1 VRKTLAGLVAARDAA
16 RFVGRV
22 VELIRLEGLLTH
34 DPPVNVVLLH
44 GPGGVGKS
52 ALMRELS
59 RRASARGATLVE
71 VEARGLAP
79 LAEELDRALA
89 PAMTARRPLVL
100 LDSWERLAALD
111 GHLRRHLL
119 PRLPADALVVIA
131 SRHAPGRSWFSAG
144 WDHVVLDLPLS
155 PLGADDADA
164 LLAVH
169 GVTDAGRRAAAVA
182 WARGSPLALVL
193 VADPSVAIPAGPDAD
208 APPAVVDALLRRLL
222 DSQPEGDGRAVLAV
236 AALARVTTP
245 ALLAEVLP
253 DVDAARC
260 FAWLCEH
267 PSAEP
272 LGDGVTL
279 HDLVGRTLRADLRGR
294 EPELERDLRRRLVDA
309 LYARGAVDGLLRLTL
324 DLQHLVQDPAIRWG
338 FAWDPSGKLRID
350 APRLGD
356 ADAIAARSGRAA
368 RVWLADARRWFDEAP
383 ERVTVIRDEDDVIAG
398 YGIAA
403 TPANAPAFAA
413 EDPVIGPRLRH
424 AARKVPGGAAVVFRQ
439 AVDLTHGTGANVTSL
454 LGLAG
459 ILGSGLANPAA
470 AYLPIVRGDAAAE
483 AFSAACGARPID
495 ELVVER
501 AGVRVECHNLDYG
514 PGGLLA
520 FQHAAVYRELGLPPP
535 ATLPTLEE
543 VRQALRQLDTPALLG
558 RGPLAPATGTV
569 EQRAAAVRARIEQAV
584 DEEFG
589 DSAEDRELRA
599 ALVRAYLEP
608 AASPEQA
615 AAELHL
621 SRAAYLRKLRAA
633 VARVAAHIATE
644 RRVKGG

>member
-16 RFVGRV
+16 RFVGRAA
-22 VELIRLEGLLTH
+22 ELARLEGLLTH
-34 DPPVNVVLLH
+34 DPPVSVVLLH

-52 ALMRELS
+52 ALMRQLA
-59 RRASARGATLVE
+59 RRAAAGGATLVE

-119 PRLPADALVVIA
+119 PRLPAEALVVIA

-144 WDHVVLDLPLS
+144 WDHLVLDLPLS
-155 PLGADDADA
+155 PLGADEADA
-164 LLAVH
+164 LLALR
-169 GVTDAGRRAAAVA
+169 GVQDAGRRAAAVA
-182 WARGSPLALVL
+182 WAGGSPLALVL
-193 VADPSVAIPAGPDAD
+193 VSDPSVDVPAEPDGE
-208 APPAVVDALLRRLL
+208 APPEVVDALLRRLL
-222 DSQPEGDGRAVLAV
+222 DSRPEGDGRAVLAV

-245 ALLAEVLP
+245 ALLAAVLP

-279 HDLVGRTLRADLRGR
+279 HDLVGRALRADLRGR

-309 LYARGAVDGLLRLTL
+309 LYARGPVDGLLRLTL

-338 FAWDPSGKLRID
+338 FAWDPTGQLRID
-350 APRLGD
+350 TPRLGD

-383 ERVTVIRDEDDVIAG
+383 ERVAVVRDEDDIIAG

-439 AVDLTHGTGANVTSL
+439 AVDLTHGTGASVTSL

-470 AYLPIVRGDAAAE
+470 AYLPIVRGDLAAE
-483 AFSAACGARPID
+483 AFSAACGARAID

-501 AGVRVECHNLDYG
+501 AGVRVECHSLDYG

-535 ATLPTLEE
+535 ASLPTLEE
-543 VRQALRQLDTPALLG
+543 VRQALRQLDAPALLA
-558 RGPLAPATGTV
+558 RGPLAPATGTLA
-569 EQRAAAVRARIEQAV
+569 ERAAAVRARIEQAV

-589 DSAEDRELRA
+589 ESVEDRELRA
-599 ALVRAYLEP
+599 ALVRAYLDP
-608 AASPEQA
+608 AASPEEA
-615 AAELHL
+615 AAELDL
-621 SRAAYLRKLRAA
+621 SRAAYLRRLRAA

-644 RRVKGG
+644 RRLKGD